1 MSLPLFTPHSGHF
14 KEWLDGTEPD
24 YPDFDR
30 DGEIQGIVLGI
41 KGPLFDKI
49 IEGCEA
55 VLEAYPSPNTR
66 TKEMLSHSIKIQKPL
81 WKAIISAHKYGVI
94 YLCSRVDAASH
105 YKEIR
110 ECPSTAYFI
119 NEYLSENSLATR
131 AINCGIRIYLHD
143 EPQLM
148 FATSFVPPYAIGAL
162 GNSLPQLTELYL

>member
-1 MSLPLFTPHSGHF
+1 MSLPLFTPNSGHF
-14 KEWLDGTEPD
+14 KEWLDGLEPD

-30 DGEIQGIVLGI
+30 DGEIQGIVLEI

-55 VLEAYPSPNTR
+55 ILDAYPSADTR
-66 TKEMLSHSIKIQKPL
+66 TKEMLDQSIKVQEPL
-81 WKAIISAHKYGVI
+81 WKAVIAGHKYGVV

-105 YKEIR
+105 HKELR

-119 NEYLSENSLATR
+119 NEYLSENSLANR
-131 AINCGIRIYLHD
+131 AINYGIRLYLHD

-148 FATSFVPPYAIGAL
+148 FATTFIPRYAIGAL
-162 GNSLPQLTELYL
+162 GNSLL